1 MKKNNL
7 NLRKGMRSFLFAGTV
22 SMIIETLL
30 IILLK
35 DNDKL
40 PILDY
45 IGAVILPIATVFW
58 VMAAFTLQRKGKIQ
72 VGKSYMCTTVVVN
85 SGIYGVIRH
94 PQFLAF
100 ILYSMGFI
108 FISQI
113 WLVGFFGVSSVVF
126 IYLGI
131 KEQDDYLIKKFGE
144 NYARYMKRI
153 PRINIFLGLIKVFQN
168 KKKYV

>member
-1 MKKNNL
+1 
-7 NLRKGMRSFLFAGTV
+7 MRSFLFAGIV

-30 IILLK
+30 IILLG

-45 IGAVILPIATVFW
+45 IGAVILPIAAVLW
-58 VMAAFTLQRKGKIQ
+58 IVAAFTLQRKGKVP
-72 VGKSYMCTTVVVN
+72 VGKSYMYTTVVVN

-100 ILYSMGFI
+100 ILYSTGFI

-131 KEQDDYLIKKFGE
+131 KEQEHYLIKKFGE
-144 NYARYMKRI
+144 NYERYMKRV
-153 PRINIFLGLIKVFQN
+153 PRINIFLGFIRIFQN
-168 KKKYV
+168 RKKYV

>member
-1 MKKNNL
+1 
-7 NLRKGMRSFLFAGTV
+7 MRSFLFAGTV

-45 IGAVILPIATVFW
+45 IGAVILPIAAVFW
-58 VMAAFTLQRKGKIQ
+58 VMATFALQRKGKIQ

-108 FISQI
+108 VYSTSA
-113 WLVGFFGVSSVVF
+113 LCAHRGFT
-126 IYLGI
+126 
-131 KEQDDYLIKKFGE
+131 
-144 NYARYMKRI
+144 
-153 PRINIFLGLIKVFQN
+153 
-168 KKKYV
+168 